1 MILSD
6 DIPFSGGVKTVVNLR
21 HNTLKSISFLHN
33 RDRHRAFTDSD
44 MHSTMSNHMELLEP
58 QLTVSPNTGEITE
71 TSECEK
77 QELR

>member
-1 MILSD
+1 
-6 DIPFSGGVKTVVNLR
+6 
-21 HNTLKSISFLHN
+21 
-33 RDRHRAFTDSD
+33 
-44 MHSTMSNHMELLEP
+44 MSNHMELLEP